1 MLMIQLLLKSYPIL
15 IPINLI
21 LLQKNNTNWDAEGLI
36 SYGDKLLIFS
46 KNWADNK
53 VDVYSIPKTSGNYNA
68 ILESSY
74 NANGLITG
82 AETSANEKV
91 IYLTGYS
98 SSAAPFYI
106 LYIASQ
112 LRCVFWSNLRKISNI
127 VPLGNQIEAIALL
140 EITPSKHRL
149 YISNEKIHLMDR

>member
-1 MLMIQLLLKSYPIL
+1 LKIYKISKDYDDADDTAAAEIISYSYTNQLDFTPKL
-15 IPINLI
+15 
-21 LLQKNNTNWDAEGLI
+21 NNTNWDAEGLI

-46 KNWADNK
+46 KTGQIMGCLLH
-53 VDVYSIPKTSGNYNA
+53 SKTSGNYNA

-106 LYIASQ
+106 LYIASP
-112 LRCVFWSNLRKISNI
+112 I
-127 VPLGNQIEAIALL
+127 IA
-140 EITPSKHRL
+140 
-149 YISNEKIHLMDR
+149 

>member
-1 MLMIQLLLKSYPIL
+1 VILEITLEIELIWKYIKFREEDYDDADDTAAAEIISYSYTNQLDFTPKL
-15 IPINLI
+15 
-21 LLQKNNTNWDAEGLI
+21 NNTNWDAEGLI

-46 KNWADNK
+46 KTGQIMGWCLLH
-53 VDVYSIPKTSGNYNA
+53 SKTSGNYNA

-112 LRCVFWSNLRKISNI
+112 
-127 VPLGNQIEAIALL
+127 
-140 EITPSKHRL
+140 
-149 YISNEKIHLMDR
+149 

>member
-1 MLMIQLLLKSYPIL
+1 MMLMIQLLLKSYPIL
-15 IPINLI
+15 INLDFTPKPILI
-21 LLQKNNTNWDAEGLI
+21 GTQKDSFLMATNYLYFRKTGQ
-36 SYGDKLLIFS
+36 
-46 KNWADNK
+46 NK
-53 VDVYSIPKTSGNYNA
+53 VDVYSKTKNCNYNA

-106 LYIASQ
+106 YYTI
-112 LRCVFWSNLRKISNI
+112 
-127 VPLGNQIEAIALL
+127 
-140 EITPSKHRL
+140 
-149 YISNEKIHLMDR
+149 

>member
-1 MLMIQLLLKSYPIL
+1 LKIYKISKEDYDADDTAAAEIISYSYTNQLDFTP
-15 IPINLI
+15 
-21 LLQKNNTNWDAEGLI
+21 KNNTNWDAEGLI

-112 LRCVFWSNLRKISNI
+112 LRCVFWVIS
-127 VPLGNQIEAIALL
+127 
-140 EITPSKHRL
+140 
-149 YISNEKIHLMDR
+149 EKYQTLFHWVIKLKP